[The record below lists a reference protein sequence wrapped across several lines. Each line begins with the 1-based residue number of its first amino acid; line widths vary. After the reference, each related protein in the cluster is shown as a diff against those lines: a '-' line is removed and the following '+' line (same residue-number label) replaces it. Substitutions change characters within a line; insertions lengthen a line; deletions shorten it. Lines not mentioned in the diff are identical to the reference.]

1 MAAFSS
7 IFGRTKIDPSGATPS
22 QRALPSTRR
31 TGKAGQAPALFFL
44 PRRRPAPLQG
54 RSAGP
59 NFSPMRNWGKNRL
72 GRSPLSTPLGVRVWQ
87 CVKPMAG
94 SGFLPIQESSCS
106 LQGTQPGKGCAASPP
121 EPDPGG
127 VQPLAAA
134 GSRGIGGWEQPQH
147 QGKARTGKPSSRRA
161 SCHENLVCWHHQEQ
175 QEIFRAVGRL
185 MHCPLAPAGWIPQG
199 GGRPRLWRLFR
210 LFLAG
215 QK

>member
-1 MAAFSS
+1 M
-7 IFGRTKIDPSGATPS
+7 S
-22 QRALPSTRR
+22 QRLSCSGEGGRSSGLERSGLALLRFLRR
-31 TGKAGQAPALFFL
+31 KPAPPPGTLRWAQFL
-44 PRRRPAPLQG
+44 PDEKL
-54 RSAGP
+54 
-59 NFSPMRNWGKNRL
+59 GKESLRAF
-72 GRSPLSTPLGVRVWQ
+72 PLSTPLGVRVWQ
-87 CVKPMAG
+87 CVKPMVG

-134 GSRGIGGWEQPQH
+134 GGRGIGGWEQPQH